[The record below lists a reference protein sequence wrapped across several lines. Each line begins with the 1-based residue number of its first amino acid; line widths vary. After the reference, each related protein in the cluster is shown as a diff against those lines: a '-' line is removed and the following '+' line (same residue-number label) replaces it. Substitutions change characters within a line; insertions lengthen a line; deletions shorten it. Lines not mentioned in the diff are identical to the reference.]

1 MTTTLT
7 QAQIPIAQKLL
18 TALQA
23 LLLSLTSKTVN
34 APVAT
39 GDPELYTLAK
49 AALGTHITLDPTV
62 PAEVGCAEATS
73 YLLWKL
79 GLSIPAKGIAG
90 TAALEAWVIASGLFT
105 KRTAPGAGFLIFSST
120 GTGNGSVE
128 GHTGVMA
135 KFNLQFPNDWGILS
149 NNSNNGLYMEV
160 WSLAAWVA
168 NYVTK
173 GGLELNYYEYT
184 GPAVA

>member
-7 QAQIPIAQKLL
+7 PAQIPIAQKLL

-23 LLLSLTSKTVN
+23 LLVSLTSKTAN

-49 AALGTHITLDPTV
+49 AALGTPITLDQTV
-62 PAEVGCAEATS
+62 PFDVRCAEATS

-79 GLSIPAKGIAG
+79 GCPIPAKGIAG

-105 KRTAPGAGFLIFSST
+105 KRTAPGVGFLIFSST

-135 KFNLQFPNDWGILS
+135 YFNLQFKGDWGIMS
-149 NNSNNGLYMEV
+149 NNSNNGIYSEV
-160 WSLAAWVA
+160 WSLDAWKA
-168 NYVTK
+168 NYVVK

-184 GPAVA
+184 GPVA